1 MFELAAEQA
10 GLFFTWTNA
19 GYWGRALLTTLT
31 MAALGCGFGFVFAF
45 TLVYFRTWPSRA
57 MLPLRIILT
66 FYVEVFRRIPFLVL
80 TFLVLFGTR
89 GFGFRFSLF
98 GVACLTIV
106 LISTAFIAEIIR
118 AGFDAVHRNQWEAAT
133 VLNFG
138 RFKTIF
144 GVIAPQSW
152 PLIIPPAFS
161 YFVMFVKETSLTSQI
176 GALELMSAG
185 KYFNSIGIS
194 PLLAFG
200 TCLALY
206 FALSYP
212 LTLLGRR
219 IEAKLKTRFQ
229 RRANGIGGD
238 DIDDRMKLLE
248 GAA

>member
-10 GLFFTWTNA
+10 GMFFTWPNL
-19 GYWGRALLTTLT
+19 GYWGRAMITTLT
-31 MAALGCGFGFVFAF
+31 MAALGCGFGFIFAF
-45 TLVYFRTWPSRA
+45 LLVYFRTWPLKA
-57 MLPLRIILT
+57 MIPVRIILT
-66 FYVEVFRRIPFLVL
+66 LYVEVFRRIPFLVL

-98 GVACLTIV
+98 SVACLTIL
-106 LISTAFIAEIIR
+106 LISTAYIAEIIR
-118 AGFDAVHRNQWEAAT
+118 AGFESIHPNQWEAAA

-200 TCLALY
+200 TCLSLY

-212 LTLLGRR
+212 LTLLGHR
-219 IEAKLKTRFQ
+219 IEKKLKLRFK
-229 RRANGIGGD
+229 GKIVKSHESGL
-238 DIDDRMKLLE
+238 IDRNKSHQVAD
-248 GAA
+248 

>member
-10 GLFFTWTNA
+10 ALFFTWANA
-19 GYWGRALLTTLT
+19 GYWGRAMVTTLT
-31 MAALGCGFGFVFAF
+31 MAALGCGFGFIFAF
-45 TLVYFRTWPSRA
+45 MLVYFRTWPLRV
-57 MLPLRIILT
+57 MLPVRIILT
-66 FYVEVFRRIPFLVL
+66 LYVEVFRRIPFLVL
-80 TFLVLFGTR
+80 TFLVLFVTR
-89 GFGFRFSLF
+89 GFGLDFSLF
-98 GVACLTIV
+98 SVACLTIL
-106 LISTAFIAEIIR
+106 LISTAYIAEIIR
-118 AGFDAVHRNQWEAAT
+118 AGFEAIHPNQWEAAT

-212 LTLLGRR
+212 LTLLGHR
-219 IEAKLKTRFQ
+219 IEEKLKARF
-229 RRANGIGGD
+229 RRRTARDGGTGIN
-238 DIDDRMKLLE
+238 DRMKLFQ
-248 GAA
+248 GTA